1 MFILVQEYF
10 YCRQ

>member
-1 MFILVQEYF
+1 MNELVQEYF